1 VNAPEPILPTGWP
14 EPTGYANALSASG
27 RIIALAGQIGWNPV
41 TQAIESDD
49 FVDQARQAFHNI
61 AVVLRTAGAHTDD
74 VVRLT
79 WYITDRAA
87 YMASRPALGTAY
99 REVFGRHFPA
109 MTVVLVAGLLEPR
122 ALLEIEATAV
132 VADPE

>member
-1 VNAPEPILPTGWP
+1 VTRLERIQPSGWP
-14 EPTGYANALSASG
+14 EPSGYANALSATG
-27 RIIALAGQIGWNPV
+27 RIVALAGQIGWNPI
-41 TQAIESDD
+41 TQSLESDD
-49 FVDQARQAFHNI
+49 FVDQARQALHNI
-61 AVVLRTAGAHTDD
+61 ADVLRTAGAHTDD

-79 WYITDRAA
+79 WYVTDRQA
-87 YMASRPALGTAY
+87 YMASKKTLGTAY

-132 VADPE
+132 ITDPE